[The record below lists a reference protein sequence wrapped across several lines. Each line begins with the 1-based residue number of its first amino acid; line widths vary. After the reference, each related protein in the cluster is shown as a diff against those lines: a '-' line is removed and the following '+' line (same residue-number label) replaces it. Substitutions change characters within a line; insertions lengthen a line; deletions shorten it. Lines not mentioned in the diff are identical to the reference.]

1 MVEDTE
7 PTFVVD
13 VSRRPMLVIIHG
25 RANFLNCSPLKT
37 FFRKMFDKG
46 EREFLLDFS
55 KCTGM
60 DSTFLGILAGTALEA
75 RRETPQGEVQ
85 LAGLDQRNLE
95 LVNNL
100 GLRRIVTIAEDNLKE
115 SDNTSTGLSGE
126 VQTEEE
132 KKEMLIESHE
142 DLVKL
147 DEANLN
153 KFEDL
158 LTFLKNE
165 D

>member
-1 MVEDTE
+1 
-7 PTFVVD
+7 
-13 VSRRPMLVIIHG
+13 
-25 RANFLNCSPLKT
+25 
-37 FFRKMFDKG
+37 MFDKG